1 MAMKPFFRTLAV
13 RAATYSNGN
22 IAAQVWDSMK
32 TTTQH
37 GPDVLPDQ
45 VRFDR
50 VSLRGVPRGPL
61 VLRDLNDQSEGM
73 FERRS
78 GKGRYLGDGIV
89 RSRFTA
95 LGVLLGR
102 GKALY
107 LGSGTNSGRFAAF
120 GEILGGGEG

>member
-22 IAAQVWDSMK
+22 IAVQVWDSIK

-37 GPDVLPDQ
+37 GP
-45 VRFDR
+45 DR

-78 GKGRYLGDGIV
+78 GKGRYLGDGIGQ
-89 RSRFTA
+89 SRFTA

>member
-22 IAAQVWDSMK
+22 IAVQVWDSMK

-37 GPDVLPDQ
+37 GPD
-45 VRFDR
+45 FDR

-61 VLRDLNDQSEGM
+61 VLGDLNDQSEGM

-78 GKGRYLGDGIV
+78 GKGRYLGDSIG

-120 GEILGGGEG
+120 GEILGGGGEG